1 MTSPEELTADLKV
14 EREYYETNRA
24 EYLKLYQG
32 KFVLIRGQQMHGSF
46 DTFEAAY
53 TAGLDL
59 FGNVPMFIRRV
70 EESDPPVNLPSLFLG
85 LLGGHVSARIIQV

>member
-1 MTSPEELTADLKV
+1 MTNPNELTVDLKV
-14 EREYYETNRA
+14 EREFYETNRA
-24 EYLKLYQG
+24 EYLRLYQG
-32 KFVLIRGQQMHGSF
+32 KFVLIRGQHMHGSF

-70 EESDPPVNLPSLFLG
+70 EASDPPINLPSLFLG
-85 LLGGHVSARIIQV
+85 LLGGHIPTRAI